1 MAKDLTNASLTQI
14 ESSPWCEKIYVP
26 VQRALWP
33 EDGGLS
39 GSCLH
44 SSGALMLD
52 GEKLVGGL
60 CWEERPQLGLH
71 SQSGQVVLRELG
83 VKG

>member
-1 MAKDLTNASLTQI
+1 MAKDLTNASLTQV

-39 GSCLH
+39 GFENVFSLFW
-44 SSGALMLD
+44 SSDAWWRKAGGWFVLGGETTAWSPQSVWSGGAL
-52 GEKLVGGL
+52 
-60 CWEERPQLGLH
+60 
-71 SQSGQVVLRELG
+71 
-83 VKG
+83 